1 AVMVS
6 NSDYSCF
13 VGSADIHC
21 LIEDGN
27 KLHPNDLRDGNESDT
42 LNGSGS
48 GFSIPVRLTESSPL
62 QTLASWFTVAV
73 NGDAPGIN
81 SSLPIKQP
89 MLALN
94 AETQSISVP
103 SGSANSGAIYPA
115 INHIYLNGSGE
126 LMVPGEYGGII
137 HHPDCLIDNLTG
149 LFWITHEQ
157 QTCGFIP
164 TPSAEGVVP
173 TFARPTIYELLSLY
187 SDQVNPIF
195 GGLTGEIQS
204 SSKCSAGTPASVYWF
219 SPRSEEH
226 T

>member
-1 AVMVS
+1 LSGLFSFDITNNDEFEFSLSRVALEGEEYLLTARGAYQFHEKAVAYSFGFRPAVMVS

-62 QTLASWFTVAV
+62 QTLASWFTVTVTVNGVAV
-73 NGDAPGIN
+73 NGEVPGIN
-81 SSLPIKQP
+81 SPLPIKQP

-149 LFWITHEQ
+149 
-157 QTCGFIP
+157 
-164 TPSAEGVVP
+164 
-173 TFARPTIYELLSLY
+173 
-187 SDQVNPIF
+187 
-195 GGLTGEIQS
+195 
-204 SSKCSAGTPASVYWF
+204 
-219 SPRSEEH
+219 
-226 T
+226 